1 MYIYTYILYIYT
13 HACICI
19 YIICHVIYIYRC
31 VYIYICLCIYIHIP
45 YIFLSSGV
53 GTPFTQVTVQWK
65 GQDVL
70 VMLEFDP
77 VAKRFKMR
85 MPEISN
91 KWCWAGEV
99 DEKVELHVS
108 MGTPVLIRPPKKS
121 FQRLHSFLLKAVWYE
136 HFKSLCRPSLPPKWE
151 VAPKANVD
159 LKKPQVTFP
168 KTSVHSIFQTGMT
181 VDEMGAMFAEALLA
195 KHKHN
200 ILQASLS
207 KRLKFNPEDVCPL
220 CPEEDHAEHDD
231 NDDDF
236 PCDLGILDAD
246 EIDDTLETDLLPV
259 LPPEYHSK
267 WVYRNTGKTQGNN
280 KERCEAAIKQGGL
293 TSASSSRTK
302 E

>member
-1 MYIYTYILYIYT
+1 L
-13 HACICI
+13 
-19 YIICHVIYIYRC
+19 
-31 VYIYICLCIYIHIP
+31 
-45 YIFLSSGV
+45 
-53 GTPFTQVTVQWK
+53 TQVKVQWC

-70 VMLEFDP
+70 VKLELDP
-77 VAKRFKMR
+77 FAKRFKMT

-99 DEKVELHVS
+99 DEKVELHVR

-121 FQRLHSFLLKAVWYE
+121 FQILHSFLLKAVWYE
-136 HFKSLCRPSLPPKWE
+136 HFESLCRPSLPPKWE

-207 KRLKFNPEDVCPL
+207 KRPKFNPEDVCPL

-231 NDDDF
+231 TDDF
-236 PCDLGILDAD
+236 QLSDLNTLDAD
-246 EIDDTLETDLLPV
+246 EFDNTLETDVLPA
-259 LPPEYHSK
+259 LPPEYDNSVQPK
-267 WVYRNTGKTQGNN
+267 RQRELTQDQLDRISERREEAMRRKRQREITNGTLGNPGN
-280 KERCEAAIKQGGL
+280 ITPPRREALQDGTHLDDTQDMPIQEGPVPVEVGP
-293 TSASSSRTK
+293 SS
-302 E
+302 ENHEAGPH